1 MRKGYLVDSGYMG
14 YVPDSHEFL
23 LFASES
29 DYDEFMMD
37 I

>member
-1 MRKGYLVDSGYMG
+1 MRKGYLVDSGY
-14 YVPDSHEFL
+14 SHEYL